1 MNRALQIER
10 AGWLGIER
18 EVGWERDKGRI
29 LEEEIKFTEAKMAKT
44 TVFPGFEGYS
54 DTWKGEY
61 MWATREE
68 TRQHEAGKRGKASCA
83 KLNILSEPSMGS
95 CRGFK
100 QKSIIEFFFT
110 SLSVKWAQ

>member
-1 MNRALQIER
+1 
-10 AGWLGIER
+10 
-18 EVGWERDKGRI
+18 
-29 LEEEIKFTEAKMAKT
+29 
-44 TVFPGFEGYS
+44 
-54 DTWKGEY
+54 
-61 MWATREE
+61 MWVTREE

-83 KLNILSEPSMGS
+83 KLNILNEPSTES